1 MKIKITKAE
10 VDNPQFFSLNK
21 SYDIKNGD
29 EFDVVDMVTDSD
41 GVDIGYMIIP
51 PCGGSPIIVL
61 RDEAIE
67 VCSDEPPYDSPYMT
81 EWVVA
86 VDVGGMVSVLKAPNL
101 HPGFTENGK
110 TALDYGLPEDV
121 DNTPPGMYRWIC
133 SFHEEKDW
141 ESGLVD
147 DWHFKVESSFLIMPA

>member
-1 MKIKITKAE
+1 MKIKVTKAYD
-10 VDNPQFFSLNK
+10 DNPKFISLNK
-21 SYDIKNGD
+21 SYGIENGD
-29 EFDVVDMVTDSD
+29 EFEVIDLFEDH
-41 GVDIGYMIIP
+41 GYIVKAPITEQAII
-51 PCGGSPIIVL
+51 IL
-61 RDEAIE
+61 RTEAVE
-67 VCSDEPPYDSPYMT
+67 VGSDEPQYDSPYMT
-81 EWVVA
+81 EWIVA

-121 DNTPPGMYRWIC
+121 ENTPPGMYRWIC

-147 DWHFKVESSFLIMPA
+147 DWHFEVESSFLIMPA

>member
-1 MKIKITKAE
+1 MKIKVTKAYD
-10 VDNPQFFSLNK
+10 DNPKFISLNK
-21 SYDIKNGD
+21 SYGIENGD
-29 EFDVVDMVTDSD
+29 EFDVIDLFEDH
-41 GVDIGYMIIP
+41 GYIVKAPITEQ
-51 PCGGSPIIVL
+51 PIIIL
-61 RDEAIE
+61 RTEAVE
-67 VCSDEPPYDSPYMT
+67 VGYDEPQYDSPYMT
-81 EWVVA
+81 EWIVA

-121 DNTPPGMYRWIC
+121 ENTPPGMYRWIC

-147 DWHFKVESSFLIMPA
+147 DWHFEVESSFLIMPA

>member
-1 MKIKITKAE
+1 MKIKVTKAYD
-10 VDNPQFFSLNK
+10 DNPKFISLNK
-21 SYDIKNGD
+21 SYGIENGD
-29 EFDVVDMVTDSD
+29 EFEVIDLFE
-41 GVDIGYMIIP
+41 GHGYIVKAPITEQ
-51 PCGGSPIIVL
+51 PIIIL
-61 RDEAIE
+61 RTEAVE
-67 VCSDEPPYDSPYMT
+67 VGYDEPQYDSPYMT
-81 EWVVA
+81 EWIVA

-121 DNTPPGMYRWIC
+121 ENTPPGMYRWIC

-147 DWHFKVESSFLIMPA
+147 DWHFEVESSFLIMPA

>member
-1 MKIKITKAE
+1 MRIKVTKAYD
-10 VDNPQFFSLNK
+10 DNPKFISLNK
-21 SYDIKNGD
+21 SYGVENGD
-29 EFDVVDMVTDSD
+29 EFEVIDLFE
-41 GVDIGYMIIP
+41 GHGYIVKAPITEQAII
-51 PCGGSPIIVL
+51 IL
-61 RDEAIE
+61 RTEAVE
-67 VCSDEPPYDSPYMT
+67 VGSDEPQYDSPYMT

-147 DWHFKVESSFLIMPA
+147 DWHFEVESSFLVMPA

>member
-1 MKIKITKAE
+1 MKIKVTKAYD
-10 VDNPQFFSLNK
+10 DNPKFISLNK
-21 SYDIKNGD
+21 SYGIENGD
-29 EFDVVDMVTDSD
+29 EFEVIDLFEEH
-41 GVDIGYMIIP
+41 GYIVKAPITEQAII
-51 PCGGSPIIVL
+51 IL
-61 RDEAIE
+61 RTEAVE
-67 VCSDEPPYDSPYMT
+67 VGSDEPQYDSPYMT
-81 EWVVA
+81 EWIVA

-121 DNTPPGMYRWIC
+121 ENTPPGMYRWIC

-147 DWHFKVESSFLIMPA
+147 DWHFEVESSFLIMPA

>member
-1 MKIKITKAE
+1 MRIKVTKAYD
-10 VDNPQFFSLNK
+10 DNPKFISLNK
-21 SYDIKNGD
+21 SYGIVNGD
-29 EFDVVDMVTDSD
+29 VFEVITLFEKE
-41 GVDIGYMIIP
+41 GFIIKAP
-51 PCGGSPIIVL
+51 TTGQDIIVL
-61 RDEAIE
+61 RTEAVEIGA
-67 VCSDEPPYDSPYMT
+67 DEPEYDSPYMS

-86 VDVGGMVSVLKAPNL
+86 VDVAGMVSVLKAPNL

-121 DNTPPGMYRWIC
+121 EDTPPGMYRWIC

-147 DWHFKVESSFLIMPA
+147 DWHFEVESSFLIMPA

>member
-1 MKIKITKAE
+1 MKIKVTKAYD
-10 VDNPQFFSLNK
+10 DNPKFISLNK
-21 SYDIKNGD
+21 SYGVENGD
-29 EFDVVDMVTDSD
+29 EFEVIDLFEDH
-41 GVDIGYMIIP
+41 GYIVKAPITEQ
-51 PCGGSPIIVL
+51 PIIIL
-61 RDEAIE
+61 RTEAVE
-67 VCSDEPPYDSPYMT
+67 VGYDEPQYDSPYMT
-81 EWVVA
+81 EWIVA

-121 DNTPPGMYRWIC
+121 ENTPPGMYRWIC

-147 DWHFKVESSFLIMPA
+147 DWHFEVESSFLIMPA

>member
-1 MKIKITKAE
+1 MRIKVTKAYD
-10 VDNPQFFSLNK
+10 DNPKFISLNK
-21 SYDIKNGD
+21 SYGVENGD
-29 EFDVVDMVTDSD
+29 EFEVIDLFEDH
-41 GVDIGYMIIP
+41 GYIVKAPITEQAII
-51 PCGGSPIIVL
+51 IL
-61 RDEAIE
+61 RTEAVE
-67 VCSDEPPYDSPYMT
+67 VGSDEPQYDSPYMT

-147 DWHFKVESSFLIMPA
+147 DWHFEVESSFLVMPA

>member
-1 MKIKITKAE
+1 MRIKVTKAYD
-10 VDNPQFFSLNK
+10 DNPKFISLNK
-21 SYDIKNGD
+21 SYGIDNGD
-29 EFDVVDMVTDSD
+29 EFEVITLFHDH
-41 GVDIGYMIIP
+41 GFIIKAP
-51 PCGGSPIIVL
+51 ITGQDIIVL
-61 RDEAIE
+61 RTEAVE
-67 VCSDEPPYDSPYMT
+67 VGADEPEYDSPYMS

-86 VDVGGMVSVLKAPNL
+86 VDVAGMVSVLKAPDL

-121 DNTPPGMYRWIC
+121 EDTPPGMYRWIC

-147 DWHFKVESSFLIMPA
+147 DWHFEVESSFLIMPA

>member
-1 MKIKITKAE
+1 MRIKVTKAYD
-10 VDNPQFFSLNK
+10 DNPKFISLNK
-21 SYDIKNGD
+21 SYGVENGD
-29 EFDVVDMVTDSD
+29 EFEVIDLFEDH
-41 GVDIGYMIIP
+41 GYIVKAPITEQ
-51 PCGGSPIIVL
+51 PIIIL
-61 RDEAIE
+61 RTEAVE
-67 VCSDEPPYDSPYMT
+67 VGSDEPQYDSPYMT
-81 EWVVA
+81 EWIVA

-121 DNTPPGMYRWIC
+121 ENTPPGMYRWIC

-147 DWHFKVESSFLIMPA
+147 DWHFEVESSFLIMPA

>member
-1 MKIKITKAE
+1 MRIKVTKAYD
-10 VDNPQFFSLNK
+10 DNPKFISLNK
-21 SYDIKNGD
+21 SYGVENGD
-29 EFDVVDMVTDSD
+29 EFEVIDLFEDH
-41 GVDIGYMIIP
+41 GYIVKAPITEQ
-51 PCGGSPIIVL
+51 PIIIL
-61 RDEAIE
+61 RTEAVE
-67 VCSDEPPYDSPYMT
+67 VGYDEPQYDSPYMT
-81 EWVVA
+81 EWIVA

-121 DNTPPGMYRWIC
+121 ENTPPGMYRWIC

-147 DWHFKVESSFLIMPA
+147 DWHFEVESSFLIMPA